1 MKRHHEKISQ
11 SSKRSKNPKLFEVSI
26 KHKKYSTVELFA
38 GAGGLALGLEQAGLH
53 CVLLNEYNRHACA
66 TLEKNRPNWH
76 VNPTDITQVDFSVYR
91 GKVDIVTGGFPC
103 QAFSH
108 AGKRL
113 GFADPRGT
121 MFFEFARA
129 IQEIQPLVFI
139 GENVKG
145 LLTHDK
151 GKTINTIIRT
161 LAELG
166 YDILPPTVLK
176 AVSYGVPQKRE
187 RVFIVGLKRGE
198 NLKFNYPKPSNETY
212 TLKDAL
218 KKGRLYNCDVL
229 DSPGQLYSEAKK
241 SVLEHIPAGGSI
253 RSLPEDMQK
262 DYMGNYYY
270 APGGKSSVGRR
281 IAWNEASPTLLCSP
295 NQKRIDRCHPDEA
308 RPFKVREY
316 ARIQT
321 FPDNW
326 EFCGPVSEQYRQI
339 GNAVP
344 VNLAKAVG
352 QSVMATLKQYYAA
365 TNTAKN
371 HHLQD
376 KAA

>member
-1 MKRHHEKISQ
+1 MKRNLKKIPQ
-11 SSKRSKNPKLFEVSI
+11 NHKKSKMFEVPI

-38 GAGGLALGLEQAGLH
+38 GAGGLALGLEHAGLH

-76 VNPTDITQVDFSVYR
+76 INPNDITQVDFSVYR
-91 GKVDIVTGGFPC
+91 GKVDVVTGGFPC
-103 QAFSH
+103 QAFSL

-145 LLTHDK
+145 LLSHDK
-151 GKTINTIIRT
+151 GKTMNTIIRT

-176 AVSYGVPQKRE
+176 AVAYGVPQKRE

-198 NLKFNYPKPSNETY
+198 NLNFTYPKPGNETY

-218 KKGRLYNCDVL
+218 KKGKLYNCDVP
-229 DSPGQLYSEAKK
+229 DSPGQLYSESKK
-241 SVLEHIPAGGSI
+241 SVLEHIPTGGSI
-253 RSLPEDMQK
+253 RSLSEEVQK
-262 DYMGNYYY
+262 DYLGPYYY

-281 IAWNEASPTLLCSP
+281 IAWHEASPTLLCSP
-295 NQKRIDRCHPDEA
+295 NQQRIDRCHPEET

-321 FPDNW
+321 FPDEW
-326 EFCGPVSEQYRQI
+326 EFCGPVSQQYRQI

-352 QSVMATLKQYYAA
+352 QSVMDTLKQYYRA
-365 TNTAKN
+365 TNKAKN
-371 HHLQD
+371 QHLQD